1 MIPRQTV
8 EQIIDAARIEDVV
21 GDFVTLKRRGSG
33 YIACCPFHS
42 EKTPSFVV
50 TPAKGIYKCFGC
62 GKGGDAVHFV
72 MEHENKTYA
81 EALKYLAAKYHIEVV
96 EKEETA
102 EDIAARQRGESLL
115 LVSEFAQ
122 KFFQQQLKTNEGQVG
137 YAYFKSRGLSDETIE
152 KFGLGWAP
160 AGRDKLQQAARAAGF
175 KEEYL
180 VDTGLCFKTEQGKV
194 MDRFYDRVAFPIHNI
209 NGRVIA
215 FGCRT
220 LRSDKEVAKYV
231 NSNETEIYQK
241 RKTLY
246 GMFQARQQ
254 VHREDKFIL
263 VEGYLDV
270 ITMHQLGI
278 TNVAASSGTSLTEE
292 QVKLIKRF
300 TDNVTII
307 YDGDSAGI
315 HAALRGIGLVLQGG
329 LNVKVVLLPDGDDPD
344 SFGRKHTKE
353 EVLDFIKN
361 NEQDFI
367 GFKTKLLLADA
378 AGDPIKKAELIND
391 IADTIALIPDPV
403 KRSVYVPFA
412 AGELEVNEQLLFDRI
427 KRTRTRMLEDRRKEQ
442 ERQQEREQEQAG
454 QQQAGQQFG
463 GYGGGSWD
471 VPWPDASQDNGPSGG
486 LYSGGSYSAVRAQVP
501 QEGIDSALLPCENE
515 LLAFILRSGRTPLKF
530 DENSQ
535 YFTPGEPLTVAEF
548 IDAVLSDD
556 DIQFSNVPLRKT
568 YAKYFELYAKGLAQ
582 EQISVRLLSDEDPS
596 IQSTA
601 QDLIVDKHLLTVERF
616 ESSLTKEITQLINFV
631 PKALMAYNKA
641 RVEKKLNELS
651 RRLVS
656 PHEDAEALLK
666 EINELTKL
674 KNTLTKALGRV

>member
-1 MIPRQTV
+1 MIPRRTV
-8 EQIIDAARIEDVV
+8 EQIIDASRIEDVV

-62 GKGGDAVHFV
+62 GKGGNAVNFV
-72 MEHENKTYA
+72 MEHENMTYS
-81 EALKYLAAKYHIEVV
+81 EALKYLARKYHIEVV

-102 EDIAARQRGESLL
+102 EDIAQRQRSESLL

-122 KFFQQQLKTNEGQVG
+122 TFFRSKLKTPEGQVG
-137 YAYFKSRGLSDETIE
+137 YAYFRSRGLSDETME

-160 AGRDKLQQAARAAGF
+160 SGRDELQKAARAAGF

-180 VDTGLCFKTEQGKV
+180 LDTGLCFKTEQGRV
-194 MDRFYDRVAFPIHNI
+194 LDRFYDRVAFPIHNI

-220 LRSDKEVAKYV
+220 LRSDKETAKYV

-254 VHREDKFIL
+254 VHRENKFIL

-270 ITMHQLGI
+270 ITLHQLGI

-292 QVKLIKRF
+292 QVQLIKRF
-300 TDNVTII
+300 TDNVTIL

-329 LNVKVVLLPDGDDPD
+329 LNVKIVLLPDGDDPD

-353 EVLDFIKN
+353 EVLDFIKA

-367 GFKTKLLLADA
+367 GFKTRLLLQDA

-412 AGELEVNEQLLFDRI
+412 AGELDVSEQLLFDRI
-427 KRTRTRMLEDRRKEQ
+427 KNTRKRMLEDRRMEQQRNQ
-442 ERQQEREQEQAG
+442 ERHQESRPAAAAVSGKPVAPLPE
-454 QQQAGQQFG
+454 
-463 GYGGGSWD
+463 GSD
-471 VPWPDASQDNGPSGG
+471 P
-486 LYSGGSYSAVRAQVP
+486 
-501 QEGIDSALLPCENE
+501 ILLPFENE
-515 LLAFILRSGRTPLKF
+515 LLGFVLRNGREPLVF
-530 DENSQ
+530 DKDSQ
-535 YFTPGEPLTVAEF
+535 FYTEGQPLTVAEF
-548 IDAVLSDD
+548 IDAVLGDD
-556 DIQFSNVPLRKT
+556 GIQFSNLPLRNT
-568 YAKYFELYAKGLAQ
+568 YARYFEYYRQGLSQ
-582 EQISVRLLSDEDPS
+582 DKISARLVSDTDDS
-596 IQSTA
+596 IRTTA
-601 QDLIVDKHLLTVERF
+601 EDLIMDKHLLTVKRF
-616 ESSLTKEITQLINFV
+616 EDSLTKESTRLMTFV
-631 PKALMAYNKA
+631 PRALMAYNKA
-641 RVEKKLNELS
+641 RVEK
-651 RRLVS
+651 R
-656 PHEDAEALLK
+656 LK
-666 EINELTKL
+666 ELTRELKSSDSDEQAVLAEIKELTKL

>member
-8 EQIIDAARIEDVV
+8 EQIIDAARIEEVV

-33 YIACCPFHS
+33 FIACCPFHS

-72 MEHENKTYA
+72 MEHENMTYV

-115 LVSEFAQ
+115 LVSEFAR
-122 KFFQQQLKTNEGQVG
+122 KFFSDQLKTHEGQIG
-137 YAYFKSRGLSDETIE
+137 YAYFQSRGLTDETIE

-160 AGRDKLQQAARAAGF
+160 AGRDTLQKAARAAGF
-175 KEEYL
+175 KEEFL
-180 VDTGLCFKTEQGKV
+180 LDTGLCFKTEQGKV
-194 MDRFYDRVAFPIHNI
+194 MDRFYDRVSFPIHNV

-231 NSNETEIYQK
+231 NSPETEIYQK

-254 VHREDKFIL
+254 VHKEDKFIL

-292 QVKLIKRF
+292 QVKLIKRY

-344 SFGRKHTKE
+344 SFARKHTRQ
-353 EVLDFIKN
+353 EVLDFIRD

-367 GFKTKLLLADA
+367 GFKTKLLLEDA

-412 AGELEVNEQLLFDRI
+412 AGELDVNEQLLFDRI
-427 KRTRTRMLEDRRKEQ
+427 KRTRTHMLEERRREQ
-442 ERQQEREQEQAG
+442 ERQASQERGNASD
-454 QQQAGQQFG
+454 APL
-463 GYGGGSWD
+463 D
-471 VPWPDASQDNGPSGG
+471 TPWPDTSEDLGS
-486 LYSGGSYSAVRAQVP
+486 YSGGAYSAVRAQASG
-501 QEGIDSALLPCENE
+501 EGVDPVLLPCENE
-515 LLAFILRSGRTPLKF
+515 LLSFVLRDGRKPLVF
-530 DENSQ
+530 DIDSQ
-535 YFTPGEPLTVAEF
+535 FHTEGEPLTVAEF
-548 IDAVLSDD
+548 ISAVLSDD
-556 DIQFSNVPLRKT
+556 DVQFSNLPLWKT
-568 YAKYFELYAKGLAQ
+568 YCKYFEHYNNGLAQ
-582 EQISVRLLSDEDPS
+582 EQISVRLLSDEDPM
-596 IQSTA
+596 IQKTA
-601 QDLIVDKHLLTVERF
+601 QDVIVDKHLLTVSKF
-616 ESSLTKEITQLINFV
+616 ESSMTNEQTQLAKFV
-631 PKALMAYNKA
+631 PRALMAYNKS
-641 RVEKKLNELS
+641 RVEKKLGELS
-651 RRLVS
+651 RRLACQS
-656 PHEDAEALLK
+656 EDDDALLK

-674 KNTLTKALGRV
+674 KNKLTKSLGRV